1 MFQIGMNRN
10 VMENAFEWQIEN
22 TKKPIY
28 MNISS

>member
-10 VMENAFEWQIEN
+10 VMENAFAWQIAI